1 MNIIERLSPD
11 PIPDIH
17 PMPAHLV
24 TGNVPNYT
32 KTPKLFLG
40 CLWSI
45 PISLPLLIGRA
56 TSLCHGKICG
66 RRQDHLSMN
75 VSARLATIGSRKKL
89 PISFPTLVNFLQ
101 MPCAKQPKMMPV
113 WTK

>member
-11 PIPDIH
+11 PIPDNH
-17 PMPAHLV
+17 PMPAHLA
-24 TGNVPNYT
+24 TGNVPTGT
-32 KTPKLFLG
+32 KTPKPFLG

-45 PISLPLLIGRA
+45 PITLPLHVGRA
-56 TSLCHGKICG
+56 TSLWHGKICG

-75 VSARLATIGSRKKL
+75 VSARLATIGSRNRL
-89 PISFPTLVNFLQ
+89 PISFPTLVNILQ
-101 MPCAKQPKMMPV
+101 MPSAEQPKMMPV